1 MCQPTVALQ
10 QRNVAIYPFSPD
22 EFPKCSS
29 LFNHIDRDAL
39 ALLALL
45 AALLMLMLMLVV
57 LLAFGLGLSPW
68 IKLNDPRLRSEMS
81 RGIDAASPSSRRRKT
96 GPSSFALPCWMLEAR
111 MLNAIAPMGVRRLNI
126 FIIFYFR
133 YAGRRNVSTL
143 VCVEAKSASVG
154 CKSQRRLFVVRA
166 VYVETSI

>member
-10 QRNVAIYPFSPD
+10 QLNVAIYPFSPD

-29 LFNHIDRDAL
+29 LFNHHA
-39 ALLALL
+39 LALL

-68 IKLNDPRLRSEMS
+68 MKLNDPRLRSEMS

-133 YAGRRNVSTL
+133 NAGRRNVSTL

-154 CKSQRRLFVVRA
+154 CKSQRRLYCCKDC
-166 VYVETSI
+166 YVETSI